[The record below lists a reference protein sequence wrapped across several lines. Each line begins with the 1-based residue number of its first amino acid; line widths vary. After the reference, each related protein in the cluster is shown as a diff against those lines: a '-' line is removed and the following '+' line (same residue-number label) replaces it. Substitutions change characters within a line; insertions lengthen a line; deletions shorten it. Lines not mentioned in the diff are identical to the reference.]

1 MRKWKDVY
9 FQLLNVTFPA
19 FPTKMETL
27 QAIEN
32 IQISGFPLST
42 PKGGMV
48 SKNIPPMGV
57 GN

>member
-42 PKGGMV
+42 P
-48 SKNIPPMGV
+48 
-57 GN
+57 